1 MKCVISLVNGSIFN
15 FLKLYGFEEERV
27 ISILAQNSISP
38 YHLRNTID
46 QFFPSK
52 REKEEMISDFDQ
64 TNM

>member
-1 MKCVISLVNGSIFN
+1 M
-15 FLKLYGFEEERV
+15 
-27 ISILAQNSISP
+27 LAQNFKPSD
-38 YHLRNTID
+38 HLRNTID